1 MSININGLKNYNK
14 SKNKRICIGTF
25 DGFHKG
31 HQKLTEKSDF
41 LVTFDPHPKNILT
54 NNMIKRLTTI
64 DEQQWFFPNQ
74 IVIEFNK
81 DVSKMTADEFLND
94 VILKYLAPTSITV
107 GYDFKF
113 GVNGSG
119 NTMLLKEWG
128 QSVNC
133 EINVIQEQCDR
144 ENTPY
149 KSSLIRQELL
159 EDPAKAIDR
168 LGHPYLLIG
177 TVIDGEKRGR
187 ELGFPTANLKVAKNK
202 CIPKFGVY
210 KSHVI
215 INNNAFKSISYIGRK
230 PSFAGTQPSIE
241 THILNNFNQ
250 TIYHQKIHLFLEA
263 YLRDEQTF
271 NSKSELIN
279 QIQKDIQLCS

>member
-1 MSININGLKNYNK
+1 MSIIINGLDFYNK
-14 SKNKRICIGTF
+14 SKRKNICIGTF

-54 NNMIKRLTTI
+54 KNMIKRLTTVE
-64 DEQQWFFPNQ
+64 EQQWFFQNQ
-74 IVIEFNK
+74 IVIEFNN
-81 DVSKMTADEFLND
+81 DIAKMTADEFLNK
-94 VILKYLAPTSITV
+94 VILKYFKPISITV

-119 NTMLLKEWG
+119 NTELLKEWG
-128 QSVNC
+128 KSVNC
-133 EINVIQEQCDR
+133 VINVIQEQRDQK
-144 ENTPY
+144 NTVY

-159 EDPAKAIDR
+159 DEPSNAINR

-187 ELGFPTANLKVAKNK
+187 ELGFPTANLKVANNK

-210 KSHVI
+210 KSHVL
-215 INNNAFKSISYIGRK
+215 INEQPFKSISYIGRK
-230 PSFAGTQPSIE
+230 PSFSGTQPSIE
-241 THILNNFNQ
+241 THILNNFSQ
-250 TIYHQKIHLFLEA
+250 TIYNQKIHLFLETF
-263 YLRDEQTF
+263 LRNEKRF
-271 NSKSELIN
+271 KSKDELIN